1 MLSLLASGSPRDRID
16 AACDSPGAHASG
28 AALTRATCLMQLQHC
43 ARVRKL
49 CAPHVTALLLHL
61 PAADATMML
70 PVPTHEALEKVV
82 DSLFGA
88 STQLTGDSFRSWAAS
103 HPTTAPLF
111 VPLYRGA

>member
-1 MLSLLASGSPRDRID
+1 MDGSLTNAAVVCPEC

-82 DSLFGA
+82 DSLFGRP
-88 STQLTGDSFRSWAAS
+88 GW
-103 HPTTAPLF
+103 
-111 VPLYRGA
+111 G